1 MLLGAPADPVYIDPR
16 RLEQLLFDRIVEQ
29 AQKNVRDF
37 KPGAEDMAVGAAI
50 DLFRQGK
57 AVEKKV
63 RKVLKVASDRIKKAK
78 A

>member
-1 MLLGAPADPVYIDPR
+1 
-16 RLEQLLFDRIVEQ
+16 
-29 AQKNVRDF
+29 
-37 KPGAEDMAVGAAI
+37 MAIGAAI